1 MIMTALLFL
10 ICYLAAVVFVVACL
24 VRIAIYARAPI
35 HLRWEL
41 YPVPHEDPA
50 RVAYGGSRF
59 EEVVS
64 PCATKPFMVVT
75 GCQ

>member
-24 VRIAIYARAPI
+24 VRI
-35 HLRWEL
+35 
-41 YPVPHEDPA
+41 PA